1 MKKLGSLGLLLV
13 SGLVAVAGCSKKEPA
28 AGSIGVAECDE
39 YITKYSACIEKMPA
53 ATKSTAE
60 QGFKSQVEAWKT
72 SAGTDQG
79 KAMLKVG
86 CKATLDSL
94 ATNPLCK

>member
-1 MKKLGSLGLLLV
+1 MKKLVVGMFLV
-13 SGLVAVAGCSKKEPA
+13 SGLIAVAGCGKKEA
-28 AGSIGVAECDE
+28 SAGSIGVAECDE
-39 YITKYSACIEKMPA
+39 YVTKYTACLDKMPA
-53 ATKSTAE
+53 ASKSAAE
-60 QGFKSQVEAWKT
+60 QGFKAQVDAWKT
-72 SAGTDQG
+72 SAGTEQG